1 VFSVLP
7 YLEAG
12 NVHSTGSGAG
22 VAKAAA
28 LGKMLQTPVPVLIC
42 PSRRGPELRPFL
54 GQFPLHNAIKPAQAF
69 KNDYAGCG
77 GDERLKNGEGPADDT
92 PAALRAYQ
100 WPHANASGV
109 FFAGSRVRS
118 ADITD
123 GLSHSYLAGEKYVR
137 MRPARSPQDR
147 DFGDDQAA
155 YIGDDRDIRRWTEE
169 PPLRDQRD
177 LDAPDSF
184 GSRHPS
190 SWNALFADGSVHSLS
205 YTLDAEIHR
214 AQGNRHDGG
223 R

>member
-1 VFSVLP
+1 
-7 YLEAG
+7 
-12 NVHSTGSGAG
+12 
-22 VAKAAA
+22 
-28 LGKMLQTPVPVLIC
+28 
-42 PSRRGPELRPFL
+42 
-54 GQFPLHNAIKPAQAF
+54 
-69 KNDYAGCG
+69 
-77 GDERLKNGEGPADDT
+77 
-92 PAALRAYQ
+92 
-100 WPHANASGV
+100 
-109 FFAGSRVRS
+109 
-118 ADITD
+118 
-123 GLSHSYLAGEKYVR
+123 